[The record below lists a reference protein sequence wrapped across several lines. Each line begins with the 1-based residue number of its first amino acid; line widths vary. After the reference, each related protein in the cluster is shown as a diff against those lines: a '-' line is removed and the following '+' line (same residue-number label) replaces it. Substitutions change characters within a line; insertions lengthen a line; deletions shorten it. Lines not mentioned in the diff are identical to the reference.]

1 MCFNNFSSMNST
13 RGFWTAPTWAKI
25 ICLKKVG
32 GVLETYFHCLLNG
45 FKQNIIKGYFLLLN
59 QGLIHLWL
67 KLLESFLYW
76 NSWTFSN
83 LLEPSYTFLNFL
95 ENLIILTSYIFFLS
109 LLELS
114 WTVLNR
120 LEPSWTFLDI
130 FELSW
135 TFMNRLVPDF
145 CERKFCF
152 TEPFRSLPDPSK
164 PCISHQ
170 TLT

>member
-67 KLLESFLYW
+67 KLLESFLFW
-76 NSWTFSN
+76 
-83 LLEPSYTFLNFL
+83 NFL
-95 ENLIILTSYIFFLS
+95 LCLLSPNLARTLKKKLISASFNMFRTKNMISIRLFVSKFCAFGIWSIYLICF
-109 LLELS
+109 
-114 WTVLNR
+114 TVL
-120 LEPSWTFLDI
+120 
-130 FELSW
+130 
-135 TFMNRLVPDF
+135 LV
-145 CERKFCF
+145 
-152 TEPFRSLPDPSK
+152 SY
-164 PCISHQ
+164 
-170 TLT
+170 